1 MTKIHFGRSQSLKA
15 VAIFIAVASL
25 CAGVMA
31 ARWRSTR
38 PATTLQ
44 EDEKEKEKRDERE
57 KFLFVWAGDQARTNP
72 DFLAV
77 VNFDESSRDYGKI
90 ITTLP
95 LPGPGAT
102 GNEPH
107 HVGLSRDGR
116 VLACGGL
123 LSVLRA
129 QKEIFFFDVS
139 NPKAPRFLSS
149 PDPPMTRRRGGSRGH
164 RARSDRR
171 PGREPAMRRS
181 REHPVHERHHRHAEG
196 RGAVAPQHPQ

>member
-1 MTKIHFGRSQSLKA
+1 MTKIHFSRSQSLKA

-102 GNEPH
+102 GNP
-107 HVGLSRDGR
+107 
-116 VLACGGL
+116 A
-123 LSVLRA
+123 A
-129 QKEIFFFDVS
+129 WPIF
-139 NPKAPRFLSS
+139 R
-149 PDPPMTRRRGGSRGH
+149 
-164 RARSDRR
+164 
-171 PGREPAMRRS
+171 
-181 REHPVHERHHRHAEG
+181 
-196 RGAVAPQHPQ
+196 

>member
-1 MTKIHFGRSQSLKA
+1 MTKIHFSRSQSLKA

-77 VNFDESSRDYGKI
+77 VNFDESSANYGKV
-90 ITTLP
+90 ITTVP
-95 LPGPGAT
+95 LPAPGAT

-107 HVGLSRDGR
+107 HVGLSRDKK

-123 LSVLRA
+123 LSVLKG
-129 QKEIFFFDVS
+129 QKEVFFFDVS
-139 NPKAPRFLSS
+139 NPA
-149 PDPPMTRRRGGSRGH
+149 
-164 RARSDRR
+164 
-171 PGREPAMRRS
+171 
-181 REHPVHERHHRHAEG
+181 
-196 RGAVAPQHPQ
+196 APQFISSAHPPQSAIRDECYALPAGGFLVTMMGGA